1 MSHLTKLKIFL
12 LLMYVM
18 TANVNRLAAQVNFFK
33 KDGNSASVISSVDS
47 LNELAFKAKRYDI
60 ANALKYLETAK
71 NIAFKNNY
79 KKGLAVSIL
88 YEGGIFSQ
96 NGFSNKA
103 LSLYYQAHQISESLN
118 DTFNVARANQQIAGS
133 YINIGKLEDAESLLK
148 QTLGTYVLLNKPEE
162 VVNTKNSLG
171 VIKLTNKMYAD
182 ARQYFT
188 EAWNES
194 ITLCYPYGEKKALY
208 NLGLLY
214 LAQEQY
220 SAANSYFLNSLHIDS
235 VNDDK
240 YSMALNFIQLAKI
253 AYEKNNISKA
263 VKFSFYADTLA
274 TSIGAYQLRIEAML
288 PLIRVYKLR
297 NEYSKANDILEN
309 IVRFQQEQSDKEKQY
324 VANFANII
332 REQQEK
338 SFQSE
343 KAAIDAARSARN
355 QKILL
360 FFIGACL
367 LIVSVMLIP
376 TFLNYRKAK
385 RFGKEL
391 EIKNE
396 VIEKNAASLNHLNMA
411 ISQQNL
417 QLEQENK
424 MKDKLLFTIS
434 HDLRHPLVNTKSI
447 LDLINLDLVSPEES
461 NNLFRQLTSQYIRSV
476 SLLDNLLY
484 WIRSHMEDIALDYAS
499 VNIYHLI
506 QLLLEE
512 QRLYLTSKK
521 IEVTNNV
528 DKAIVWRAEPEMLK
542 IIFRNLLNNAVKFT
556 GENGRIF
563 IDAKRDDIFDYLI
576 VKDTGTGITKDVIDK
591 LQAKEYFSLKGTANE
606 MGSGIGLLLTKD
618 LLERHKGELLIESTP
633 GEGSIFTVKIP
644 ANPH

>member
-1 MSHLTKLKIFL
+1 
-12 LLMYVM
+12 M

-71 NIAFKNNY
+71 SIAFKNNY

-288 PLIRVYKLR
+288 PLIRVLLLKPD
-297 NEYSKANDILEN
+297 DILKN
-309 IVRFQQEQSDKEKQY
+309 VIG
-324 VANFANII
+324 FAV
-332 REQQEK
+332 
-338 SFQSE
+338 
-343 KAAIDAARSARN
+343 
-355 QKILL
+355 
-360 FFIGACL
+360 FI
-367 LIVSVMLIP
+367 P
-376 TFLNYRKAK
+376 
-385 RFGKEL
+385 
-391 EIKNE
+391 
-396 VIEKNAASLNHLNMA
+396 
-411 ISQQNL
+411 
-417 QLEQENK
+417 
-424 MKDKLLFTIS
+424 
-434 HDLRHPLVNTKSI
+434 
-447 LDLINLDLVSPEES
+447 
-461 NNLFRQLTSQYIRSV
+461 
-476 SLLDNLLY
+476 
-484 WIRSHMEDIALDYAS
+484 
-499 VNIYHLI
+499 
-506 QLLLEE
+506 
-512 QRLYLTSKK
+512 
-521 IEVTNNV
+521 
-528 DKAIVWRAEPEMLK
+528 
-542 IIFRNLLNNAVKFT
+542 
-556 GENGRIF
+556 
-563 IDAKRDDIFDYLI
+563 
-576 VKDTGTGITKDVIDK
+576 
-591 LQAKEYFSLKGTANE
+591 
-606 MGSGIGLLLTKD
+606 
-618 LLERHKGELLIESTP
+618 
-633 GEGSIFTVKIP
+633 
-644 ANPH
+644 

>member
-1 MSHLTKLKIFL
+1 VSRLIKPVVLSLLTFVLTVSIS
-12 LLMYVM
+12 
-18 TANVNRLAAQVNFFK
+18 RLAAQVNFFQ
-33 KDGNSASVISSVDS
+33 KDGNSTSVISSVDS

-71 NIAFKNNY
+71 SIAVKNNY

-148 QTLGTYVLLNKPEE
+148 QTLNTYVLLNRQEE

-171 VIKLTNKMYAD
+171 LIKLTNKMYAD
-182 ARQYFT
+182 AQNYFT
-188 EAWNES
+188 DAWNES
-194 ITLCYPYGEKKALY
+194 IKLCYSYGEKKALY

-235 VNDDK
+235 LNDDK
-240 YSMALNFIQLAKI
+240 YGMALNFIQLAKI
-253 AYEKNNISKA
+253 AYEKNNINKA

-274 TSIGAYQLRIEAML
+274 TSVGAYQLRIQAMQ

-376 TFLNYRKAK
+376 TYLNYKKAK
-385 RFGKEL
+385 QFGKEL
-391 EIKNE
+391 EIKNA
-396 VIEKNAASLNHLNMA
+396 VIEKNAESLNHLNQA

-461 NNLFRQLTSQYIRSV
+461 NNLFRQLTSQYIRSI

-499 VNIYHLI
+499 INIYHLI
-506 QLLLEE
+506 QLLIEE
-512 QRLYLTSKK
+512 QKLHLASKK
-521 IEVTNNV
+521 INVTNNV
-528 DKAIVWRAEPEMLK
+528 GKTIVWNAEPEMLK
-542 IIFRNLLNNAVKFT
+542 IICRNLLSNAIKFT
-556 GENGRIF
+556 GEDGYIF
-563 IDAKRDDIFDYLI
+563 IDAKRDDAFDYLI
-576 VKDTGTGITKDVIDK
+576 IKDTGTGITKEVMDK
-591 LQAKEYFSLKGTANE
+591 LMAKEYFSLKGTANE
-606 MGSGIGLLLTKD
+606 LGSGIGLLLTKD
-618 LLERHKGELLIESTP
+618 LLERHKGELLIESAP
-633 GEGSIFTVKIP
+633 GAGSIFTIKIP
-644 ANPH
+644 VNPH